1 MTTYATTPGAGAL
14 AITGLTPTVSLERYA
29 AATIFAISDGVAI
42 SRGADTDANDTTY
55 LQAAQE
61 AARTEIT
68 AMTGSGDVLGVAF
81 FNDTVYAFRN
91 NADGTAANMWKA
103 TSTGWVACDLGG
115 TLEFT
120 SGGTDTP
127 AVGNTIVGESS
138 GSSAIITRIEL
149 DSGTWAGGNAAGT
162 IFYRAKSAAFTA
174 SENFLVY
181 DGTSW
186 YLNVFTMTNSETDV
200 TLSPDGSYEFDI
212 ANVEGFGATDK
223 LYGADGVNKAFQ
235 FDGTAFLQITTGM
248 TTDAPKYVREHK
260 NFLFLAFTEG
270 SLQWSSIGDPFSW
283 SVLTGSTEVAVAG
296 GEITGI
302 ERVPGDVLHIATR
315 SRTYL
320 LYGSTT
326 IGGSD
331 PWNLRQH
338 ARTVGCLPGSLQ
350 RMWSDIFAD
359 DRGIMFLA
367 NTDQYGDFAD
377 GTLSTSIRPLY
388 NQQKS
393 KIVCSTIN
401 RSKNQYRLF
410 FNDRSAFFMTFV
422 NQEVIGIM
430 TENFDDQF
438 VCAFSGE
445 GSDGTERIFMGADDG
460 IVYELDSGTNFDGGA
475 IDFYLRANFNH
486 GGNLEIRKHFKRVSL
501 DVDAEG
507 TDITINSQIA
517 LGYEDLEEA
526 AAQTMQTTLQ
536 GGDAYWNV
544 ANWEEFSWSLQGTSR
559 AEMQVSGVADTVTMN
574 IMGTHTYESP
584 HTIFSVLFHYLPRRR
599 YR

>member
-1 MTTYATTPGAGAL
+1 
-14 AITGLTPTVSLERYA
+14 
-29 AATIFAISDGVAI
+29 
-42 SRGADTDANDTTY
+42 
-55 LQAAQE
+55 
-61 AARTEIT
+61 
-68 AMTGSGDVLGVAF
+68 MTGSGDVLGVAF
-81 FNDTVYAFRN
+81 FKDTVYAFRN
-91 NADGTAANMWKA
+91 NAGGTAAVMWKA
-103 TSTGWVACDLGG
+103 TATGWVSCDLGG

-149 DSGTWAGGNAAGT
+149 DSGTWAGEDAAGT

-174 SENFLVY
+174 SENFLLY

-186 YLNVFTMTNSETDV
+186 YLNVFTMTNSEADV
-200 TLSPDGSYEFDI
+200 TLSPDGAYEFDI

-235 FDGTAFLQITTGM
+235 WDGTSFLQITTGM

-270 SLQWSSIGDPFSW
+270 SLQWSSIGDPFTW
-283 SVLTGSTEVAVAG
+283 SVLTGSTEVAVA

-326 IGGSD
+326 VGGSD

-350 RMWSDIFAD
+350 RMWSNIFAD
-359 DRGIMFLA
+359 DRGLMYLE
-367 NTDQYGDFAD
+367 NTEAYGNFMD
-377 GTLSTSIRPLY
+377 GTLSTPIQPLY
-388 NQQKS
+388 NTQRS
-393 KIVCSTIN
+393 KITCSTIN
-401 RSKNQYRLF
+401 RTKNQYRLF
-410 FNDRSAFFMTFV
+410 FNDKSAFYLTFV
-422 NQEVIGIM
+422 NREVIGIM
-430 TENFDDQF
+430 TENFEDQF
-438 VCAFSGE
+438 QCSFSGE
-445 GSDGTERIFMGADDG
+445 ASDGTERIFMGSDDG
-460 IVYELDSGTNFDGGA
+460 FVHELDSGTSFDGA
-475 IDFYLRANFNH
+475 VVDFYMRANFNH
-486 GGNLEIRKHFKRVSL
+486 GGAMEIRKHFKRVSL
-501 DVDAEG
+501 DIDCEG
-507 TDITINSQIA
+507 TSVSVNTQVI

-526 AAQTMQTTLQ
+526 SAETLPVTFS

-544 ANWEEFSWSLQGTSR
+544 GNWESFSWSTPGTNR
-559 AEMQVSGVADTVTMN
+559 AELQISGVADN
-574 IMGTHTYESP
+574 ISLNIAGSHTYEKP
-584 HTIFSVLFHYLPRRR
+584 HTVYSALFHYLPRRR